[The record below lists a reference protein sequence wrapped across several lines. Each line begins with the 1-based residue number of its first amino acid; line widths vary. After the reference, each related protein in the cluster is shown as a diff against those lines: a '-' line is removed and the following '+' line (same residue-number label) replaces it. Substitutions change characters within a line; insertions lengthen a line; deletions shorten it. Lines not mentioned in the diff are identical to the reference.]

1 MVGLDGWGSKRSSFR
16 PVQADMLR
24 SEDDILNES
33 EEDELSDEVR
43 LFFFPC
49 VFFAGGS
56 GCFFLVFCLFLD
68 IYFKDK
74 ESIKNQLQC
83 I

>member
-1 MVGLDGWGSKRSSFR
+1 MVQLLHTRVVGLDGWGSKRSSFR

-43 LFFFPC
+43 YFLFFPLC
-49 VFFAGGS
+49 VF
-56 GCFFLVFCLFLD
+56 CWWLWVFCCVLFVFEYL
-68 IYFKDK
+68 FKR
-74 ESIKNQLQC
+74 
-83 I
+83 